1 MYTIIMDKYKNLN
14 TTVRTS
20 LFQQESLVDKIQFL
34 VPPTY
39 DGIDMSDYVVT
50 LKYVDPNGN
59 FHAEALTKD
68 AETYKDYLRYVLP
81 VTTKLTAV
89 AGSVNLRLTFLSFDM
104 EDPTTTIVE
113 KMQTN
118 STTLIIQQ
126 PDGFKDY
133 VTFEDLEGFK
143 AQVAEIAALKDT
155 IPNDVKV
162 GKNEILHLVRDDEKI
177 GEGVEI
183 LMPTEYDN
191 FDDAR
196 DGIID
201 VDNIQPDPPTPPTP
215 SNSFIE
221 V

>member
-39 DGIDMSDYVVT
+39 DGIDISNYIVT

-59 FHAEALTKD
+59 LYNETLVKD

-81 VTTKLTAV
+81 VTSKLTAV
-89 AGSVNLRLTFLSFDM
+89 AGSIYARLTFLDYELKDAS
-104 EDPTTTIVE
+104 TVLTK
-113 KMQTN
+113 KMQSN
-118 STTLIIQQ
+118 STTITIQQ

-133 VTFEDLEGFK
+133 VISE
-143 AQVAEIAALKDT
+143 
-155 IPNDVKV
+155 N
-162 GKNEILHLVRDDEKI
+162 
-177 GEGVEI
+177 
-183 LMPTEYDN
+183 
-191 FDDAR
+191 
-196 DGIID
+196 
-201 VDNIQPDPPTPPTP
+201 PDPEPQPTPVIQ
-215 SNSFIE
+215 FIE